1 MKKIALVG
9 AAMAVL
15 TLLSVEFS
23 GIALAENPEAKCKD
37 RSPISEARYDPC
49 RRPATVIAAK
59 VAAATIYDQYLN
71 GAATLKDVQAAD
83 RRVEQFTRAEV
94 PEPSRNFMAV
104 ENGTDPLTKYPAG
117 VQLSG
122 FQVFAQNNYYYCGPA
137 TVQSMLFYFAKKD
150 IKFKTAATVN
160 SFTQEYDVVYGHPRD
175 QHILASEFW
184 LATDKYGGTNYG
196 EPYVPFTLNAWRGDQ
211 YYTQHSTVTNGGTL
225 NADEFMRAVRYNTDR
240 GFPIAENARYNG
252 YSYYPAGFQ
261 PGIDYF
267 HWDLIYGHFYKDGVQ
282 YVQQGQPY
290 ASPGYSWAP
299 YQNVPWSTIWTA
311 LGSWYGIVW

>member
-15 TLLSVEFS
+15 TLLSVQFS
-23 GIALAENPEAKCKD
+23 YIALAENPEAKCKD

-49 RRPATVIAAK
+49 RRPGTVIGAK

-160 SFTQEYDVVYGHPRD
+160 SFTQEYDVVYGHPRA
-175 QHILASEFW
+175 QHILASGIW
-184 LATDKYGGTNYG
+184 VATDKYGGTN
-196 EPYVPFTLNAWRGDQ
+196 T
-211 YYTQHSTVTNGGTL
+211 T
-225 NADEFMRAVRYNTDR
+225 
-240 GFPIAENARYNG
+240 
-252 YSYYPAGFQ
+252 
-261 PGIDYF
+261 
-267 HWDLIYGHFYKDGVQ
+267 
-282 YVQQGQPY
+282 
-290 ASPGYSWAP
+290 
-299 YQNVPWSTIWTA
+299 
-311 LGSWYGIVW
+311 